1 MIFLTSVYN
10 KVIVKKD
17 RRLIANLLL
26 LDLLS
31 IFNRDLPC
39 EDNHNSIVYIW
50 CKNNRKITNLG
61 GEITIR
67 GTPIYVGFSA
77 DGCWEKI
84 ANSRAFM
91 HKGDLLDK
99 IIEDG
104 YKCYCVCG
112 LSEKEAHWLEA
123 HWIDALN
130 LPLTERGCYEYKA
143 GTLINKKRESK
154 PDVKTYPEDKWK

>member
-1 MIFLTSVYN
+1 MIFLTPVYN
-10 KVIVKKD
+10 KTIIKKNRKLIV
-17 RRLIANLLL
+17 NLLL
-26 LDLLS
+26 LDFTT

-39 EDNHNSIVYIW
+39 EDKHNSIVYIW

-67 GTPIYVGFSA
+67 GIPIYIGFSSE
-77 DGCWEKI
+77 GCWDDI
-84 ANSRAFM
+84 AKSRALC
-91 HKGDLLDK
+91 HRGDLLDK
-99 IIEDG
+99 TIKDG

-130 LPLTERGCYEYKA
+130 FPLTERGCYEHKT

-154 PDVKTYPEDKWK
+154 PDVNTYPEDQWR